1 VSDLLVLVVTASMI
15 LAPPAIGVADR
26 VTRRFARPTPPRA
39 FDRIEP
45 EEPRVI
51 IAGFGRVGQIIARVL
66 RARQIR
72 FTALEASAAQVDFV
86 RRFGNRLH
94 YGDASRLEMLRAA
107 GAEQASVLVVAI
119 DDVEASVRAA
129 DLARR
134 HFPHL
139 RVLVR
144 ARNRQHAFRLMELGV
159 TEIWRETFGTSLEIA
174 EATLVALG
182 TRRDIAADQVRR
194 FRAHDEQMLLQQA
207 SVKDD
212 EEKLIASTQASA
224 RQLESLFEADRNP

>member
-1 VSDLLVLVVTASMI
+1 M
-15 LAPPAIGVADR
+15 
-26 VTRRFARPTPPRA
+26 
-39 FDRIEP
+39 
-45 EEPRVI
+45 I
-51 IAGFGRVGQIIARVL
+51 IAGFGRVGQIVARVL

-107 GAEQASVLVVAI
+107 GADQAHVLVVAI

-129 DLARR
+129 ELARR
-134 HFPHL
+134 HFPNL
-139 RVLVR
+139 RVLAR
-144 ARNRQHAFRLMELGV
+144 ARNRQHAFRLMDAGV

-182 TRRDIAADQVRR
+182 TRRDVAATQVRQ
-194 FRAHDEQMLLQQA
+194 FRAHDEETLRRQA
-207 SVKDD
+207 AIKDD
-212 EEKLIASTQASA
+212 EEKLIATTQASA
-224 RQLESLFEADRNP
+224 RQLESLFEADRTP